1 MSSLRVGTAIAV
13 VGAFGFAIA
22 TSTSAEPAG
31 QHGPVEVNR
40 NDDGSLKRGPHYQI
54 DTSNWSGYAIANF
67 QTGKKYTSAQSTW
80 VVPTV
85 TYGGTDAGASN
96 EYSSN
101 WVGIGG
107 FCMNALCTR
116 GDRTLIQLGTEQ
128 DVSPS
133 GSTNYSAWYELIP
146 QFPVTIPLT
155 ISPGDTIN
163 ASLQCVSA
171 CSAKKQNWLLSM
183 TDVTTNQSWSTTLSY
198 GSSLASAE
206 WIEEAPYSNGVLP
219 LADFNVANFLAGA
232 ATGTANGLPVLTL
245 SANGIQMTDPWG
257 QTANPSSTNGSD
269 GFNVCWN
276 YGPFVPCTAP

>member
-1 MSSLRVGTAIAV
+1 
-13 VGAFGFAIA
+13 
-22 TSTSAEPAG
+22 
-31 QHGPVEVNR
+31 VNR

-54 DTSNWSGYAIANF
+54 DTSNWSGYAVANF
-67 QTGKKYTSAQSTW
+67 QTSRKYTSAQSTW
-80 VVPTV
+80 VVPAV
-85 TYGGTDAGASN
+85 TYGGTDAGASS

-107 FCMNALCTR
+107 FCMNALCTH

-128 DVSPS
+128 DVSPPPS
-133 GSTNYSAWYELIP
+133 NTTNYSAWYELIP
-146 QFPVTIPLT
+146 QAPVTIPLT
-155 ISPGDTIN
+155 ISPGDTIT
-163 ASLQCVSA
+163 ASLQCASA
-171 CSAKKQNWLLSM
+171 CSAKKQNWLLTM
-183 TDVTTNQSWSTTLSY
+183 TDVTTNQSWHTTVSY

-219 LADFNVANFLAGA
+219 LADFGTALFADGA
-232 ATGTANGLPVLTL
+232 ADSTSNGTPVLSL

-276 YGPFVPCTAP
+276 YGPFAPCTVP